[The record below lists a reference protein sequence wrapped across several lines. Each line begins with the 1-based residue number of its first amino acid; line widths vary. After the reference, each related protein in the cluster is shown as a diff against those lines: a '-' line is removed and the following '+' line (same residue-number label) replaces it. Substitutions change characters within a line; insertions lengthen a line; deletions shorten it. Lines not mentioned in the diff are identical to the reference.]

1 MTALDYL
8 YNLLNDDTNITSL
21 LTTDSEGDPAVF
33 QAWYDELVGT
43 PQITILRL
51 IEINEM
57 DHDDVESILVTPF
70 QVDIWV
76 DKGSSAIEIETAV
89 RQALIAEGIKTR
101 AQDLHE
107 ETINRVSI
115 TFEIDGS
122 MINL

>member
-1 MTALDYL
+1 MTAKEYL
-8 YNLLNDDTNITSL
+8 YNLLNDNTDITDL
-21 LTTDSEGDPAVF
+21 LATDNDNDPAVF
-33 QAWYDELVGT
+33 LSWYDELINT

-51 IEINEM
+51 IEINGM
-57 DHDDVESILVTPF
+57 DYDDVNSMLVTPF

-76 DKGSSAIEIETAV
+76 DKGSSAIGIETAV
-89 RQALIAEGIKTR
+89 RQALIAKGIKSK

-122 MINL
+122 MIDL